1 MGAWVSRPNS
11 FSIRN
16 NYITELMSVLQ
27 GSRKRRQSVQ
37 RPESANQAS
46 PARIPWFDVATLDL
60 FVRRLTRN
68 AARTSGPSVRRVR
81 LWSSPVRSLT
91 TQVQTRADVTPNP
104 IADNAGCRIPLA
116 DLVLLKLPIH
126 AGTSDISYRF
136 PAALPCPWISS

>member
-1 MGAWVSRPNS
+1 MGAWVPRPSR
-11 FSIRN
+11 FSIGD
-16 NYITELMSVLQ
+16 NYITEIMSVL
-27 GSRKRRQSVQ
+27 RVLTKRRQSAR

-91 TQVQTRADVTPNP
+91 MQVQTRADVTPNP
-104 IADNAGCRIPLA
+104 IADNA
-116 DLVLLKLPIH
+116 D
-126 AGTSDISYRF
+126 YRT
-136 PAALPCPWISS
+136 P